1 MTDGL
6 NSGRFAE
13 RLDQENRSNAIRS
26 RVAAYFSATIAAADN
41 DVMVRAIEIGRSKA
55 VERRVLYET
64 MLQSYLILGFPRML
78 GAAAILA
85 ESWPDDSAEET
96 TDRIKDKNW
105 KVRYE
110 DGIDL
115 CRQVYGDNFE
125 KLRSRVMAMSPDVFH
140 LMITEGYGK
149 MYQRP
154 GLSVI
159 DRELSN
165 VSALMVENRL
175 SQLHS
180 HIRGALNVG
189 TTGALISA
197 VIEDVGSGV
206 GPGYE
211 DAVAIIKRVE
221 AT

>member
-13 RLDQENRSNAIRS
+13 RLDQENRLNAIRS

-55 VERRVLYET
+55 VERRVLYEA

-78 GAAAILA
+78 AAAAVLA
-85 ESWPDDSAEET
+85 ESWPDDSAQEA
-96 TDRIKDKNW
+96 TDCIMVKDQ

-110 DGIDL
+110 EGVDL

-125 KLRSRVMAMSPDVFH
+125 KLQSRVMAMSPDVFH

-165 VSALMVENRL
+165 VSALVVENRL

-189 TTGALISA
+189 ASGMLLST
-197 VIEDVGSGV
+197 VIEDVGSGA
-206 GPGYE
+206 GPGYQE
-211 DAVAIIKRVE
+211 AVAIIKRVE
-221 AT
+221 AI